1 MGLWESGDSRDVSYA
16 VEGQTILNL
25 EVYVYGGLQR
35 LALQWPRLYAPGYTT
50 PAAKSCGS
58 CYPQEA
64 WKLSICLR
72 SVCQFSKMRQ
82 S

>member
-25 EVYVYGGLQR
+25 EVYVCGGLQR
-35 LALQWPRLYAPGYTT
+35 LALHGLDSVLQEYTI

-64 WKLSICLR
+64 
-72 SVCQFSKMRQ
+72 
-82 S
+82 